1 MALINKLIKYF
12 PEPKTLEGR
21 VKVELDLPNYA
32 QKKADLENARG
43 VEKLKFA
50 KNLDVANLKSNV
62 DKLNIDQLKNVVTN
76 LSNLKNKSR

>member
-1 MALINKLIKYF
+1 M
-12 PEPKTLEGR
+12 
-21 VKVELDLPNYA
+21 